1 VLNLLPGVALALTIA
16 IVSMAGAQFLG
27 TAMLGLPSGLVS
39 PILIAI
45 LLGIGVRNFTR
56 IPVSCES
63 GVGFALGNILK
74 VGIALL
80 GIRLSLD
87 AVAEI
92 GLMAAPIVAASIGTA
107 LIVVQALAR
116 WVGLA
121 PRLGT
126 LIAVGT
132 SICGVTAIAA
142 VAPCIRA
149 RDGEVSYA
157 IACIALFGLMSM
169 LAYPFLADW
178 LFAGSDISIGLFLGT
193 AIHDTAQVI
202 GAGLLFEQLHPQS
215 QALEIATVTKLLRNL
230 CMLLVIPCMTVAYAR
245 RARSADDVAAEC
257 STPSLL
263 GAIPLFIVGFVV
275 MSLVRTCGDL
285 WFDVPV
291 WPIFV
296 DGLQQVS
303 QVCLTVAMAA
313 VGLGTR
319 FSAIRMLGMQPL
331 VVGFAA
337 AAVVG
342 VVSLSL
348 IRLLVSGAI

>member
-1 VLNLLPGVALALTIA
+1 MMLIGSHEHEDGHAQADLFRLEQGHPVANDAAVLE
-16 IVSMAGAQFLG
+16 
-27 TAMLGLPSGLVS
+27 
-39 PILIAI
+39 
-45 LLGIGVRNFTR
+45 R
-56 IPVSCES
+56 
-63 GVGFALGNILK
+63 
-74 VGIALL
+74 
-80 GIRLSLD
+80 LD
-87 AVAEI
+87 A
-92 GLMAAPIVAASIGTA
+92 PP
-107 LIVVQALAR
+107 AR
-116 WVGLA
+116 RFRHA
-121 PRLGT
+121 DPLGQRGNRQRCVT
-126 LIAVGT
+126 LQVLEYG
-132 SICGVTAIAA
+132 
-142 VAPCIRA
+142 
-149 RDGEVSYA
+149 
-157 IACIALFGLMSM
+157 
-169 LAYPFLADW
+169 
-178 LFAGSDISIGLFLGT
+178 FLGT